1 MANENSGD
9 AIALLT
15 DDHKK
20 VKELFRDF
28 AALKDT
34 GPAAAKLALV
44 QAICTELTIHAV
56 IEEELFYPAARSAIS
71 DGGLIDEA
79 EIEHGTAKFLIRQLM
94 PVKEGDAQFSA
105 KVTVLR
111 EYIKHH
117 INEEENEI
125 FPKAR
130 QAKLDLSALG
140 RQLRDR
146 KKQLQDQLKTPEQ
159 VIAFAS
165 P

>member
-1 MANENSGD
+1 
-9 AIALLT
+9 
-15 DDHKK
+15 
-20 VKELFRDF
+20 
-28 AALKDT
+28 
-34 GPAAAKLALV
+34 
-44 QAICTELTIHAV
+44 ICTELTIHAV
-56 IEEELFYPAARSAIS
+56 IEEELFYPAARSAIG
-71 DGGLIDEA
+71 DRGLIDEA
-79 EIEHGTAKFLIRQLM
+79 EIEHATAKFLIRQLM

-111 EYIKHH
+111 EYVKHH

-130 QAKLDLSALG
+130 QAKLDLPGLG